1 METFNFFPHSKTV
14 FAEMISA
21 TNYGSTAWHR
31 ALDNY
36 KIQDLIL
43 IKGFFNAEESDDH
56 TNLVSLI

>member
-1 METFNFFPHSKTV
+1 
-14 FAEMISA
+14 MISA
-21 TNYGSTAWHR
+21 TNYASTAWHR

-43 IKGFFNAEESDDH
+43 FKGFFNAEESDDH